1 MFSLELTLMN
11 AFPNM
16 FTIWRPI
23 LPESSDGKPLATAIG
38 DLFWDFPYD
47 RLPAN
52 NPLVAWTMRPE
63 VVLGLIL
70 FYWVSKTPLKE
81 VANNFDSKLSKFFKY
96 AVAIH
101 NLVLAVYSAI
111 TVLYSWPIVIGHLM
125 EYGLFE
131 TYCDPNKTLW
141 NSGFGAWATVFYIS
155 KYYEFVDT
163 WVLVLKVRACVQ
175 WAID

>member
-11 AFPNM
+11 AFSNM

-23 LPESSDGKPLATAIG
+23 LPKSSDGKPLATAIG

-70 FYWVSKTPLKE
+70 FYWISKTPLRPFSIRRK
-81 VANNFDSKLSKFFKY
+81 SKSQKY
-96 AVAIH
+96 
-101 NLVLAVYSAI
+101 
-111 TVLYSWPIVIGHLM
+111 
-125 EYGLFE
+125 E
-131 TYCDPNKTLW
+131 
-141 NSGFGAWATVFYIS
+141 
-155 KYYEFVDT
+155 
-163 WVLVLKVRACVQ
+163 
-175 WAID
+175 